1 MKTDY
6 SYLLEE
12 YPETISK
19 DQLYKICHI
28 SKRKASWYLENG
40 IIPCEDNGK
49 QTRRYTIRIKDVIKF
64 LEKQEAGKLKK
75 LPPPG
80 SFTSK
85 SPSRKI
91 NYVRVAPS
99 AFAALLKEQWKQQPD
114 ALSTEQAAQLLGYTT
129 ATIAKWIRSDKFKVV
144 PYQRG
149 YMIPKDWLIQYLV
162 DTVNQSRTSKS
173 AKHMQL
179 IQKCQKK

>member
-1 MKTDY
+1 MNTDY

-80 SFTSK
+80 IFTSK
-85 SPSRKI
+85 TPSRKV
-91 NYVRVAPS
+91 NYVKVTPS
-99 AFAALLKEQWKQQPD
+99 AFATLLKEQWKQQPD

-129 ATIAKWIRSDKFKVV
+129 PAVTKWIKTGKLRAI

-149 YMIPKDWLIQYLV
+149 YMIPKEWLIRYLA
-162 DTVNQSRTSKS
+162 DTVNDNRATKS
-173 AKHMQL
+173 GKHMRL
-179 IQKCQKK
+179 IRKCQQN